1 VPATQLDESQLR
13 ARWRSV
19 IALAAVAA
27 GVLVLDAVT
36 KNLALAHLTPGDSP
50 RLLGGLIYLSLIRN
64 SGIAFGL
71 ASGATVLIA
80 CIALAA
86 VVAIARVAPR
96 LRSVP
101 WAVVLGLLLGGAVGN
116 LLDRAFRGP
125 GFLDGR
131 VVDFISVFGPDAQ
144 HFPAFNIADSAITV
158 GAVALV
164 LFSLLDIGLDGRRRP
179 KSGRTAGKQ
188 AGGNAGEPAPRADET
203 A

>member
-1 VPATQLDESQLR
+1 MPDTQLDDDAR
-13 ARWRSV
+13 ARTRRRRS
-19 IALAAVAA
+19 IAALAAVAIA
-27 GVLVLDAVT
+27 VIALDAAT
-36 KNLALAHLTPGDSP
+36 KNLALAHLTPGESP
-50 RLLGGLIYLSLIRN
+50 RILGGLVYLSLIRN

-86 VVAIARVAPR
+86 VVVIIRVAPR

-158 GAVALV
+158 GAVALI
-164 LFSLLDIGLDGRRRP
+164 LFSFLDVGLDGRRRP
-179 KSGRTAGKQ
+179 RHTPREAGRA
-188 AGGNAGEPAPRADET
+188 PAEG
-203 A
+203 